1 MPQVR
6 CPNCGTTINL
16 ETRKETDFNLI
27 INALHKNPKTFTQ
40 LLNYTRLPRK
50 TLSLRLK
57 ELCDRGVII
66 KDGGYHLSESYPIKK
81 LWGEK
86 VSTLYMDVKNSLL
99 NTRKGALLI
108 LILLCVG
115 FPVAVKAY
123 QMLNIK
129 SQEPSSQQ
137 QAPQYI
143 GTVSFAINI
152 YGAVDLHA
160 WEVYIHFD
168 PKDLG
173 VIDCAEGD
181 FLKKALNLN
190 DPPTVFCNASDDP
203 KHPDIVALGGTLVG
217 DIATSGDG
225 TLAIITFGIIHEDYK
240 PPEIVKFELYDH
252 NMELTSATLELSKIE
267 T

>member
-123 QMLNIK
+123 QMLKHQI
-129 SQEPSSQQ
+129 SRT
-137 QAPQYI
+137 I
-143 GTVSFAINI
+143 FTTT
-152 YGAVDLHA
+152 GAT
-160 WEVYIHFD
+160 IHWNS
-168 PKDLG
+168 K
-173 VIDCAEGD
+173 
-181 FLKKALNLN
+181 
-190 DPPTVFCNASDDP
+190 FCN
-203 KHPDIVALGGTLVG
+203 KHIWCRRPSCMGSLHTL
-217 DIATSGDG
+217 
-225 TLAIITFGIIHEDYK
+225 
-240 PPEIVKFELYDH
+240 
-252 NMELTSATLELSKIE
+252 
-267 T
+267 